1 MTHVYTSIGVY
12 THAHTCAHTCT
23 RVHTCMYMH
32 EGGTKMHTVQRH
44 TCTRIHIN
52 THRKEE
58 KKHLVS
64 GLSRL
69 VIIMTLQEGCV
80 RMGKHPLY

>member
-12 THAHTCAHTCT
+12 THAHTCAHMCT

-44 TCTRIHIN
+44 TCTHIH
-52 THRKEE
+52 THAY
-58 KKHLVS
+58 
-64 GLSRL
+64 
-69 VIIMTLQEGCV
+69 TLRVPGHMA
-80 RMGKHPLY
+80 RT